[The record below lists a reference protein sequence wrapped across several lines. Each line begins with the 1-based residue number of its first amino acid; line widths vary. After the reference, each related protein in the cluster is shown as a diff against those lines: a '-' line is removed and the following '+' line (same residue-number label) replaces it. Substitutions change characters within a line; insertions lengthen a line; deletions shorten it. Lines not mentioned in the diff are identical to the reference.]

1 MPLTDSKI
9 RNAKSTD
16 RPYKLF
22 DAKGLYLY
30 VTPAGGRIWRLK
42 YRMYDKERLLT
53 IGTYPEVSLADARQK
68 QLEARALIKQG
79 KDPSLQKQIDK
90 LTAQKNAQNSFERV
104 AREWVEKF
112 QATRT
117 EGTNQRNLR
126 MLELHAFPWIGN
138 RPISEIRPVEL
149 LAVLQKCEQRGTL
162 EVAHRLRSLCSAVFC
177 FGVATGRCEH
187 DIANDLKGALTP
199 RQKQNMAAI
208 IEPIQFGQLLRDIW
222 AYQGHFV
229 TLVAFKLSALL
240 ALRPTELRALEWSEI
255 DLDNAIINIKLERM
269 KKRRAHLVPLA
280 RQALELLHTIKE
292 HTGHLNYCFPGLQG
306 KDRPMSE
313 NTINAALRRLGYD
326 TQKDHTA
333 HGFRSAFSTLANASG
348 LFRKEVIEVSLAH
361 RHGNEVELTYN
372 RGNYLQERRELM
384 QWWADECDKMR
395 QGAEVIPL
403 RA

>member
-90 LTAQKNAQNSFERV
+90 LTAQKNAQNSFELV

-162 EVAHRLRSLCSAVFC
+162 EVAHRLRSLCGAVFR

-187 DIANDLKGALTP
+187 DIAADLKGALTP

-255 DLDNAIINIKLERM
+255 DLDNAIINI
-269 KKRRAHLVPLA
+269 
-280 RQALELLHTIKE
+280 
-292 HTGHLNYCFPGLQG
+292 
-306 KDRPMSE
+306 
-313 NTINAALRRLGYD
+313 INP
-326 TQKDHTA
+326 
-333 HGFRSAFSTLANASG
+333 AN
-348 LFRKEVIEVSLAH
+348 
-361 RHGNEVELTYN
+361 
-372 RGNYLQERRELM
+372 
-384 QWWADECDKMR
+384 
-395 QGAEVIPL
+395 
-403 RA
+403 